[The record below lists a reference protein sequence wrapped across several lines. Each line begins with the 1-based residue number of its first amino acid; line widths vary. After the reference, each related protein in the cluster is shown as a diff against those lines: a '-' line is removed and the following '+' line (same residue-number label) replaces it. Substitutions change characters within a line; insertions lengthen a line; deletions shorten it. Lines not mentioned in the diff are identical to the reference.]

1 MSSKLIS
8 VFAVLL
14 AFIAFQS
21 AREACAENWP
31 SLIAHGGLAD
41 TCMLVVNVSPPHV
54 QLFILTDMTETT
66 LPSGAT
72 LKAIFPKSVWALQSP
87 DMGELPVG
95 VPKSAGAGAKVG
107 KPRIL
112 GTLEMALHASDT
124 EASKATIKINRTC
137 FDESVS
143 PPLRIEFA

>member
-1 MSSKLIS
+1 M
-8 VFAVLL
+8 L
-14 AFIAFQS
+14 A
-21 AREACAENWP
+21 
-31 SLIAHGGLAD
+31 
-41 TCMLVVNVSPPHV
+41 VNVSSPHV

-137 FDESVS
+137 FDESIS